1 MTVFVF
7 IFISHITFHCL
18 LACLVYIF
26 SSVLRLTV
34 LFSTDLDITPPWKP
48 DVNGDMDTKYI
59 PEEFQRENVAVT
71 PPEKSVYSDFLD
83 QPYFQRFSY
92 HGSRQ
97 SLSRQSVLSFG
108 DNGSIPE
115 GALPN

>member
-1 MTVFVF
+1 MWQRANEIVWPLVRC
-7 IFISHITFHCL
+7 CL
-18 LACLVYIF
+18 SQSYCF
-26 SSVLRLTV
+26 NR
-34 LFSTDLDITPPWKP
+34 DITPPWKP

-59 PEEFQRENVAVT
+59 PDEFQRENVAVT

-115 GALPN
+115 GAYPN

>member
-1 MTVFVF
+1 M
-7 IFISHITFHCL
+7 IGI
-18 LACLVYIF
+18 
-26 SSVLRLTV
+26 LR
-34 LFSTDLDITPPWKP
+34 DITPPWKP
-48 DVNGDMDTKYI
+48 DVDGDMDTKYI

-115 GALPN
+115 GGTLPN

>member
-1 MTVFVF
+1 MPLYYFGVTHCYFFVF
-7 IFISHITFHCL
+7 G
-18 LACLVYIF
+18 
-26 SSVLRLTV
+26 R
-34 LFSTDLDITPPWKP
+34 DITPPWKP
-48 DVNGDMDTKYI
+48 DVDGDMDTKYI

-71 PPEKSVYSDFLD
+71 PPEKNVYSDYLD

-108 DNGSIPE
+108 DNGSIAE
-115 GALPN
+115 NVMSTS